1 MCFVL
6 GFVKIGSQ
14 DCQRCCLGFSKLYS
28 GIDEILIRDCQS
40 CGYGL
45 SKFLLEIVKTVIK
58 NCQNCGLGMSK
69 LWFRCVKINNR
80 ENQDYLNCLLKLSI
94 LFLHIVKIV
103 ILDYPISA
111 RHNFYLSC
119 QFSLVVFKAESV
131 FSLVT
136 LCKDL
141 FVTEATQYSV
151 KTGSRVEAN

>member
-1 MCFVL
+1 MDPDHFAALTDFTQCTMILDFYTTSSVATTHRLLILHLLLLLSAFHVLMCFVL

-69 LWFRCVKINNR
+69 L
-80 ENQDYLNCLLKLSI
+80 
-94 LFLHIVKIV
+94 
-103 ILDYPISA
+103 
-111 RHNFYLSC
+111 
-119 QFSLVVFKAESV
+119 
-131 FSLVT
+131 
-136 LCKDL
+136 
-141 FVTEATQYSV
+141 
-151 KTGSRVEAN
+151 